1 MNRVPVSI
9 IANDPICHAGLTTQL
24 RPRPEVRILDDAE
37 RDQAEVGLVVA
48 DAVDDY
54 ALQALRSLR
63 CSGVPWL
70 VAVCG
75 RIDEADLA
83 AIMDVGVAGII
94 RRSDATP
101 DRLIAVITAAVK
113 GEGSVPPD
121 LLGRLL
127 SQIGQL
133 QRQILAPMGMGLSG
147 MSDREIEVVRLVAD
161 GLDTVEIASKL
172 SYSERT
178 IKNILHDIT
187 SRLHLRNRAHAVAYA
202 LRNGLI

>member
-1 MNRVPVSI
+1 MNRVPVYIS
-9 IANDPICHAGLTTQL
+9 ASDPICLAGLSSQL
-24 RPRPEVRILDDAE
+24 RPRPEILVLDESE
-37 RDQAEVGLVVA
+37 RARAEVGIVA
-48 DAVDDY
+48 SDAVDEE
-54 ALQALRSLR
+54 ALQALRTLR
-63 CSGVPWL
+63 HGGVPWL

-75 RIDEADLA
+75 RVDESDLA
-83 AIMDVGVAGII
+83 AITDVGVAGIV
-94 RRSDATP
+94 RRSEATP
-101 DRLIAVITAAVK
+101 DRLVAVITSAAK
-113 GEGSVPPD
+113 GEGCVPPD

-127 SQIGQL
+127 SQVGQL
-133 QRQILAPMGMGLSG
+133 QRQILAPMGMRLCG
-147 MSDREIEVVRLVAD
+147 MSDREIEVVRLVAE

>member
-1 MNRVPVSI
+1 MNRVPVYIS
-9 IANDPICHAGLTTQL
+9 ASDPICLAGLASQL
-24 RPRPEVRILDDAE
+24 RPRPEVLVLDESE
-37 RDQAEVGLVVA
+37 RDRADVGIVA
-48 DAVDDY
+48 SDAVDEE
-54 ALQALRSLR
+54 ALQSLR
-63 CSGVPWL
+63 TLKRGGVPWL

-75 RIDEADLA
+75 RVDESDLA
-83 AIMDVGVAGII
+83 SIMDVGVAGIV
-94 RRSDATP
+94 RRSEATP
-101 DRLIAVITAAVK
+101 DRLVAVIAAAAK
-113 GEGSVPPD
+113 GEGTVPPD

-127 SQIGQL
+127 SQVGQL
-133 QRQILAPMGMGLSG
+133 QRQILAPMGMRLCG
-147 MSDREIEVVRLVAD
+147 MSDREIEVVRLVAE

>member
-1 MNRVPVSI
+1 MNRVPVYVS
-9 IANDPICHAGLTTQL
+9 ANDPICHAGLSTQL
-24 RPRPEVRILDDAE
+24 RPRPEILLVDESE
-37 RDQAEVGLVVA
+37 RDQAQVGLVVA
-48 DAVDDY
+48 DTVDDS
-54 ALQALRSLR
+54 ALQALRSMR
-63 CSGVPWL
+63 CGGIPRL

-75 RIDEADLA
+75 RVGDADLA
-83 AIMDVGVAGII
+83 AIMDVGVAGIL
-94 RRSDATP
+94 RRSEATP
-101 DRLIAVITAAVK
+101 DRLVAVITSAAR
-113 GEGSVPPD
+113 GEGAVPPD

-127 SQIGQL
+127 SQVGQL

-178 IKNILHDIT
+178 IKNILHDVT
-187 SRLHLRNRAHAVAYA
+187 SRLHLKNRAHAVAYA